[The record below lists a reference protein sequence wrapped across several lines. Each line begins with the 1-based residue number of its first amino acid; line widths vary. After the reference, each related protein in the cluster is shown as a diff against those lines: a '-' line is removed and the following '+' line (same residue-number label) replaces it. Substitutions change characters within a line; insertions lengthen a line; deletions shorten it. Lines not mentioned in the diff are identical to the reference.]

1 MSNDV
6 IKLIMACRVNLDN
19 IIERCNDYIILHD
32 EYIISAIKDSDE
44 LKKMIKEKVI
54 GVLNEDN

>member
-6 IKLIMACRVNLDN
+6 IKLIAACRANLDN
-19 IIERCNDYIILHD
+19 IIERCNEYILLHD
-32 EYIISAIKDSDE
+32 QYIISNIKDADE
-44 LKKMIKEKVI
+44 LKRMIKEKVI